1 MPCSAPLG
9 HRRDY
14 ITFNGCEKCAAVW
27 CGVIGGLAMGQI
39 CGSRNAARRRAYG
52 DGNPAD
58 RNEPS
63 AGRAPSPQHRRPYR
77 TRGSIMRIEAKLN
90 LGCINLGCIG
100 VAPRSIYWNERR
112 IDIMEIIDQWYGA
125 DYRYVKVKD
134 NDGGL
139 YILRFDERLN
149 EWALIMFVS
158 ARGQVLA
165 TQNA

>member
-1 MPCSAPLG
+1 
-9 HRRDY
+9 
-14 ITFNGCEKCAAVW
+14 
-27 CGVIGGLAMGQI
+27 
-39 CGSRNAARRRAYG
+39 
-52 DGNPAD
+52 
-58 RNEPS
+58 
-63 AGRAPSPQHRRPYR
+63 
-77 TRGSIMRIEAKLN
+77 MRIEAKLN